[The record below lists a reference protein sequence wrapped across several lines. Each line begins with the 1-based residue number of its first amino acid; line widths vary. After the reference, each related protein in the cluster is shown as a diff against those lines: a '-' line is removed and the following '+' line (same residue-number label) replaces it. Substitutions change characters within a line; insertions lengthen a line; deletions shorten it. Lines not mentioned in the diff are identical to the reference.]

1 MDRETSVQCPMCKR
15 SVPVIDLRI
24 HEGRRIC
31 GSCFTRIKG
40 SEFSIP
46 QNKEVE
52 QREKPKRLAE
62 VSYFCSSCNYK
73 FSRPSGFEA
82 VHVCPFCGKRGTI
95 ERQMTASDLI
105 SSVSQHNDILDEEE
119 SLAAKKK
126 RVLGY

>member
-40 SEFSIP
+40 DEFSIP
-46 QNKEVE
+46 QNKDVK
-52 QREKPKRLAE
+52 QKEKPKRIAE
-62 VSYFCSSCNYK
+62 IKYYCTSCNYK
-73 FSRPSGFEA
+73 FFRPSGFEA

-95 ERQMTASDLI
+95 EKEMTASDLI
-105 SSVSQHNDILDEEE
+105 SSVSRSDIIDEEE
-119 SLAAKKK
+119 SLAVKKK

>member
-24 HEGRRIC
+24 HEARKIC

-40 SEFSIP
+40 NEFSIP
-46 QNKEVE
+46 QNKDIESK
-52 QREKPKRLAE
+52 EKPKRVAE
-62 VSYFCSSCNYK
+62 VSYFCGSCNYK

-82 VHVCPFCGKRGTI
+82 VHVCPFCGKRGTVQ
-95 ERQMTASDLI
+95 RQMTASDLI
-105 SSVSQHNDILDEEE
+105 SSVSKSDIIDEEE
-119 SLAAKKK
+119 SLAVKKK